1 MIDTGDVRKG
11 STLDIDGKL
20 VKVIDIKGASLAN
33 VTCIDHARY
42 SPMRTASIS
51 N

>member
-20 VKVIDIKGASLAN
+20 VKVLEGELYDVALDIRVG
-33 VTCIDHARY
+33 
-42 SPMRTASIS
+42 
-51 N
+51 